1 MGNNLVQKR
10 LHTKVRKLFQILI
23 ITKQQIDNIIK
34 IRIVIFD
41 NSFFIL
47 KAYLFKLVGI
57 DM

>member
-1 MGNNLVQKR
+1 MANNLVQKR
-10 LHTKVRKLFQILI
+10 LHTKVRKLFQMII

-34 IRIVIFD
+34 IRIVIFH